1 LICNFEYPP
10 LGGGG
15 GIATAS
21 LARALAAR
29 HRVTV
34 LTSHVAG
41 SAKDEQEDRV
51 RVIRVPVL
59 GRRRSSTASLLSMA
73 TYLVSGSR
81 TGLRTVRSETYDV
94 VNSHFV
100 LPTGVLGDLIAHRTH
115 TPHVISVHGG
125 DLYDPSKWLSPH
137 AHATLRWTIVRLL
150 SRASLVVG
158 QSRNTID
165 NLNRF
170 YGCATPVQRIPLGIP
185 QRSMPVRD
193 RARFG
198 LTASASVLI
207 TVCRLVPRKGLE
219 QLIQLMQR
227 LEDLDCVLLVVGTG
241 PQAADLRELAERLGV
256 ADRVRFLG
264 WVSDEDKFTALASSD
279 AFVSTS
285 QHEGFGLMYLEAMA
299 CGLPVVTYDNGGQTD
314 FLRDGETGG
323 LVPVNDLATFE
334 SSLRQ
339 LLTDDALRARVSATN
354 RRTFETL
361 TIERCATLYEH
372 AFESVLRQPRQEH
385 ATTSRSS

>member
-1 LICNFEYPP
+1 MCNFEYPP

-21 LARALAAR
+21 LASALAQR
-29 HRVTV
+29 HSVTV
-34 LTSHVAG
+34 LTSHVG
-41 SAKDEQEDRV
+41 RSVDDRLEDGV
-51 RVIRVPVL
+51 RVIRVPVFL
-59 GRRRSSTASLLSMA
+59 RRRTSTASLMSMA
-73 TYLVSGSR
+73 AYLFTGSR
-81 TGLRTVRSETYDV
+81 AGRRAVRRDSFDV

-100 LPTGVLGDLIAHRTH
+100 LPTGIVGDVVARRAGV
-115 TPHVISVHGG
+115 PHVVSVHGG
-125 DLYDPSKWLSPH
+125 DLYDPSKWISPH
-137 AHATLRWTIVRLL
+137 AHAVLRWTIVRLL
-150 SRASLVVG
+150 SRASLVIG
-158 QSRNTID
+158 QSRNTLD

-170 YGCATPVQRIPLGIP
+170 YACATPVQRIPLGIP
-185 QRSMPVRD
+185 QHRMPPAD
-193 RARFG
+193 RARFDVP
-198 LTASASVLI
+198 ASTSVLI
-207 TVCRLVPRKGLE
+207 TVCRLVRRKGLE

-241 PQAADLRELAERLGV
+241 PQAAELRELAQQLGV
-256 ADRVRFLG
+256 AERVRFLG
-264 WVSDEDKFTALASSD
+264 WISDDDKFAALASSD

-323 LVPVNDLATFE
+323 LVPVNDLAAFE

-339 LLTDDALRARVSATN
+339 LLSDNALRAQVSATN
-354 RRTFETL
+354 RRIFESL
-361 TIERCATLYEH
+361 TIERCAAMYEH

-385 ATTSRSS
+385 ATTSQSS